1 MDGLLGN
8 GVQSGM
14 TILVCGEAL
23 VDLVPVHE
31 GPLLAPKLGGGP
43 FNVAVALG
51 RLGSKVS
58 FLSRVSTDPFGE
70 KILASLRDAGVDVS
84 LVQRGGEPTTL
95 AMTSLADDGSA
106 QYSFYAD
113 GTADRLVQDP
123 GELPEEITTL
133 SFGTLSLLY
142 EPGAS
147 VYASILHR
155 AHAAGKLTM
164 LDPNIRPAAI
174 DSTSGDIT
182 ADGFR
187 RRFKTWLPA
196 VDILK
201 VSEDDSHWLGLGS
214 EGTTVDDWHAAG
226 VTAVVMTRGGDG
238 LSVFTVAGEITVPG
252 VKVDV
257 VDTIGAGDTVH
268 GALLDF
274 LGNETILTRRDLND
288 MGKRDWEAAL
298 GFAARAAA
306 ITVSRPGADPPW
318 ASEAPR
324 D

>member
-1 MDGLLGN
+1 
-8 GVQSGM
+8 M

-31 GPLLAPKLGGGP
+31 GPLLSPKLGGGP
-43 FNVAVALG
+43 FNVAISIG
-51 RLGSKVS
+51 RLGSPVAY
-58 FLSRVSTDPFGE
+58 LSRISRDSFGE
-70 KILASLRDAGVDVS
+70 QILASLRDAGVDIS
-84 LVQRGGEPTTL
+84 WVQRGDEPTTL
-95 AMTSLADDGSA
+95 AMTTLAEDGSA
-106 QYSFYAD
+106 EYSFYAD
-113 GTADRLVQDP
+113 GTADRLVADP
-123 GELPEEITTL
+123 GDLPDEISVL

-147 VYASILHR
+147 MYAELLHR
-155 AHAAGKLTM
+155 ARAAGKLTM

-187 RRFKTWLPA
+187 DRFRSWLPSI
-196 VDILK
+196 DILK
-201 VSEDDSHWLGLGS
+201 VSEDDSHWLGLGTQ
-214 EGTTVDDWHAAG
+214 GTTVDDWLAAG

-238 LSVFTVAGEITVPG
+238 ISVFTAPEEAPASGVVAADEISVPG
-252 VKVDV
+252 VAVDV

-268 GALLDF
+268 GALLSY
-274 LGNETILTRRDLND
+274 LEKETIITSKAVQE
-288 MGKRDWEAAL
+288 MTGEDWRQAL
-298 GFAARAAA
+298 SFAATAAA

>member
-1 MDGLLGN
+1 
-8 GVQSGM
+8 M

-23 VDLVPVHE
+23 VDLVPVHD

-43 FNVAVALG
+43 FNVAVSLG
-51 RLGSKVS
+51 RLGSSVA

-70 KILASLRDAGVDVS
+70 QILASLQDAGVDTS
-84 LVQRGGEPTTL
+84 WIQRGKEPTTL
-95 AMTSLADDGSA
+95 AMTTLAEDGSA

-113 GTADRLVQDP
+113 GTADRLVRDP
-123 GELPEEITTL
+123 GALPDEIDVL

-142 EPGAS
+142 EPGVS
-147 VYASILHR
+147 MYAALLHR

-164 LDPNIRPAAI
+164 VDPNIRPAAI

-187 RRFKTWLPA
+187 LRFRTWLPA

-201 VSEDDSHWLGLGS
+201 VSEDDSHWLGLGE
-214 EGTTVDDWHAAG
+214 EGTTVDDWLEQG

-238 LSVFTVAGEITVPG
+238 ISVFTATGEYSVPG
-252 VKVDV
+252 VPVDV

-268 GALLDF
+268 GALLSF
-274 LGNETILTRRDLND
+274 LVRESIVTSGTLGEMDRE
-288 MGKRDWEAAL
+288 DWERAL
-298 GFAARAAA
+298 RFAARAAA
-306 ITVSRPGADPPW
+306 VTVSRPGADPPW

>member
-1 MDGLLGN
+1 
-8 GVQSGM
+8 M

-31 GPLLAPKLGGGP
+31 GPLLSPKLGGGP
-43 FNVAVALG
+43 FNVAIGLG
-51 RLGSKVS
+51 RLGAPVE
-58 FLSRVSTDPFGE
+58 FLSRVSTDNFGDRIVE
-70 KILASLRDAGVDVS
+70 SLRDAGVQ
-84 LVQRGGEPTTL
+84 LTYLQRGEEPTTL
-95 AMTSLADDGSA
+95 AMTTLADDGSA

-113 GTADRLVQDP
+113 GTADRLVADP
-123 GELPEEITTL
+123 GDLPEDITVL

-147 VYASILHR
+147 VYADLLHR
-155 AHAAGKLTM
+155 ARGAGKLTM

-187 RRFKTWLPA
+187 DRFRSWLPS

-201 VSEDDSHWLGLGS
+201 VSEDDAHWLGLGTQ
-214 EGTTVDDWHAAG
+214 GTTVDDWLEAG
-226 VTAVVMTRGGDG
+226 VTAVIMTRGGDG
-238 LSVFTVAGEITVPG
+238 ISVITDAGETSVPG
-252 VKVDV
+252 VAVDV

-274 LGNETILTRRDLND
+274 LYRETVVTSAALKEMTRQ
-288 MGKRDWEAAL
+288 DWERAL

-318 ASEAPR
+318 AAEAPR

>member
-1 MDGLLGN
+1 
-8 GVQSGM
+8 M
-14 TILVCGEAL
+14 TILVCGESL
-23 VDLVPVHE
+23 VDLVPVHD
-31 GPLLAPKLGGGP
+31 GPLLSPKLGGGP
-43 FNVAVALG
+43 FNVAIALG
-51 RLGSKVS
+51 RLGAKVS

-70 KILASLRDAGVDVS
+70 QIVTSLRDAGVDVS
-84 LVQRGGEPTTL
+84 WVQRGAEPTTL
-95 AMTSLADDGSA
+95 AMTTLADDGSA

-113 GTADRLVQDP
+113 GTTDRLVQDP
-123 GELPEEITTL
+123 GHLPDDVTTL

-147 VYASILHR
+147 MYAALLHR

-201 VSEDDSHWLGLGS
+201 VSEDDSHWLGLGP
-214 EGTTVDDWHAAG
+214 EGTTVDDWIGTG

-238 LSVFTVAGEITVPG
+238 LSVFTASGETIVPG
-252 VKVDV
+252 VAVDV

-274 LGNETILTRRDLND
+274 LENESIVTSGSLRE
-288 MGKRDWEAAL
+288 MSKEDWERAL
-298 GFAARAAA
+298 RFAARAAA

-324 D
+324 G

>member
-1 MDGLLGN
+1 
-8 GVQSGM
+8 M

-31 GPLLAPKLGGGP
+31 GPLLSPKLGGGP
-43 FNVAVALG
+43 FNVAISIG
-51 RLGSKVS
+51 RLGSPVAY
-58 FLSRVSTDPFGE
+58 LSRISRDSFGE
-70 KILASLRDAGVDVS
+70 QILASLRDAGVDIS
-84 LVQRGGEPTTL
+84 WVQRGDEPTTL
-95 AMTSLADDGSA
+95 AMTTLAEDGSA
-106 QYSFYAD
+106 EYSFYAD
-113 GTADRLVQDP
+113 GTADRLVADP
-123 GELPEEITTL
+123 GDLPDEISVL

-147 VYASILHR
+147 VYAELLHR
-155 AHAAGKLTM
+155 ARAAGKLTM

-187 RRFKTWLPA
+187 DRFRSWLPSI
-196 VDILK
+196 DILK
-201 VSEDDSHWLGLGS
+201 VSEEDSHWLGLGTQ
-214 EGTTVDDWHAAG
+214 GTTVDDWLAAG

-238 LSVFTVAGEITVPG
+238 ISVFTAPEEAPASGVVAADEISVPG
-252 VKVDV
+252 VAVDV

-268 GALLDF
+268 GALLSY
-274 LGNETILTRRDLND
+274 LEKETIITSKAVQE
-288 MGKRDWEAAL
+288 MTGEDWRQAL
-298 GFAARAAA
+298 SFAATAAA

>member
-1 MDGLLGN
+1 
-8 GVQSGM
+8 M

-23 VDLVPVHE
+23 VDLVPVHD
-31 GPLLAPKLGGGP
+31 GPLLSPKLGGGP
-43 FNVAVALG
+43 FNVAVSLG
-51 RLGSKVS
+51 RLGSPVA

-70 KILASLRDAGVDVS
+70 KILGSLEGAGVDTS
-84 LVQRGGEPTTL
+84 WVQRGDEPTTL
-95 AMTSLADDGSA
+95 ALTTLADDGSA

-113 GTADRLVQDP
+113 GTADRLVTDP
-123 GELPEEITTL
+123 GDLPDVIDVL

-147 VYASILHR
+147 MYAALLHR

-164 LDPNIRPAAI
+164 VDPNIRPAAI

-187 RRFKTWLPA
+187 RRFLTWLPA

-201 VSEDDSHWLGLGS
+201 VSEDDSHWLGQGAD
-214 EGTTVDDWHAAG
+214 GTTVDDWLRFG

-238 LSVFTVAGEITVPG
+238 ISVFTAGGEVTVPG
-252 VKVDV
+252 VEVDV

-268 GALLDF
+268 GALLHF
-274 LGNETILTRRDLND
+274 MQKETIVTSGALSD
-288 MGKRDWEAAL
+288 MGEEDWERAL
-298 GFAARAAA
+298 KFAARAAA
-306 ITVSRPGADPPW
+306 VTVSRPGADPPW

>member
-1 MDGLLGN
+1 
-8 GVQSGM
+8 M

-51 RLGSKVS
+51 RLGTEVA
-58 FLSRVSTDPFGE
+58 FLSRVSNDPFGE
-70 KILASLRDAGVDVS
+70 QILGSLRDAGVDIS
-84 LVQRGGEPTTL
+84 LVQRGDEPTTL
-95 AMTSLADDGSA
+95 AMTSLAEDGSA

-113 GTADRLVQDP
+113 GTADRLVSDP
-123 GELPEEITTL
+123 GDLPGDIDVL

-147 VYASILHR
+147 MYAALLHR

-187 RRFKTWLPA
+187 RRFKSWLPA

-201 VSEDDSHWLGLGS
+201 VSDDDSHWLGLGE
-214 EGTTVDDWHAAG
+214 EGSTVDDWLAAG

-238 LSVFTVAGEITVPG
+238 ISVFTAAGEISVPG

-268 GALLDF
+268 GALLAF
-274 LGNETILTRRDLND
+274 LDNETIVTTLALSN
-288 MGKRDWEAAL
+288 MGAPDWEAAL

-324 D
+324 G

>member
-1 MDGLLGN
+1 
-8 GVQSGM
+8 V

-31 GPLLAPKLGGGP
+31 GPLLSPKLGGGP
-43 FNVAVALG
+43 FNVAISIG
-51 RLGSKVS
+51 RLGSPVAY
-58 FLSRVSTDPFGE
+58 LSRISRDSFG
-70 KILASLRDAGVDVS
+70 
-84 LVQRGGEPTTL
+84 VQRGDEPTTL
-95 AMTSLADDGSA
+95 AMTTLAEDGSA
-106 QYSFYAD
+106 EYSFYAD
-113 GTADRLVQDP
+113 GTADRLVADP
-123 GELPEEITTL
+123 GDLPDEISVL

-147 VYASILHR
+147 VYAGLLHR
-155 AHAAGKLTM
+155 ARAAGKLTM

-187 RRFKTWLPA
+187 DRFRSWLPSI
-196 VDILK
+196 DILK
-201 VSEDDSHWLGLGS
+201 VSEDDSYWLGLGTQ
-214 EGTTVDDWHAAG
+214 GTTVDDWLAAG

-238 LSVFTVAGEITVPG
+238 ISVFTAPEEAPASGVVAADEISVPG
-252 VKVDV
+252 VAVDV

-268 GALLDF
+268 GALLSY
-274 LGNETILTRRDLND
+274 LEKETIITSKAVQE
-288 MGKRDWEAAL
+288 MTGEDWRQAL
-298 GFAARAAA
+298 SFAATAAA

>member
-1 MDGLLGN
+1 MGN
-8 GVQSGM
+8 GASISM
-14 TILVCGEAL
+14 KILVCGEAL

-31 GPLLAPKLGGGP
+31 GPLLSPKLGGGP

-51 RLGSKVS
+51 RLGSEVA
-58 FLSRVSTDPFGE
+58 FLSRVSNDPFGE
-70 KILASLRDAGVDVS
+70 QIVGSLRDAGVDVS
-84 LVQRGGEPTTL
+84 WVQRGNEPTTL
-95 AMTSLADDGSA
+95 AMTTLADDGSA
-106 QYSFYAD
+106 LYSFYAD

-123 GELPEEITTL
+123 GELPEDIGIL

-147 VYASILHR
+147 MYAALLHR
-155 AHAAGKLTM
+155 ARAAGRLTM

-187 RRFKTWLPA
+187 RRFKSWLPA

-214 EGTTVDDWHAAG
+214 EGTSVDDWLEAG

-238 LSVFTVAGEITVPG
+238 ISVFTGAGEVRVAG

-268 GALLDF
+268 GALLAF
-274 LGNETILTRRDLND
+274 LENETIVTTRDLND
-288 MGKRDWEAAL
+288 MSKRDWERAL
-298 GFAARAAA
+298 GFTARAAA

>member
-1 MDGLLGN
+1 
-8 GVQSGM
+8 M

-31 GPLLAPKLGGGP
+31 GPLLSPKLGGGP
-43 FNVAVALG
+43 FNVAVAIG
-51 RLGSKVS
+51 RLGSPVAY
-58 FLSRVSTDPFGE
+58 LSRISRDPFGE
-70 KILASLRDAGVDVS
+70 QILASLRDAGVDVS
-84 LVQRGGEPTTL
+84 WVQRGDEPTTL
-95 AMTSLADDGSA
+95 AMTTLAEDGSA
-106 QYSFYAD
+106 EYSFYAD
-113 GTADRLVQDP
+113 GTADRLVADP
-123 GELPEEITTL
+123 GDLPDEISVL

-147 VYASILHR
+147 MYAGLLHR
-155 AHAAGKLTM
+155 ARAAGKLTM

-187 RRFKTWLPA
+187 DRFRSWLPSI
-196 VDILK
+196 DILK
-201 VSEDDSHWLGLGS
+201 VSEDDSFWLGLGTQ
-214 EGTTVDDWHAAG
+214 GTTVDDWLAAG

-238 LSVFTVAGEITVPG
+238 ISVFTAADEISVPG
-252 VKVDV
+252 VAVDV

-268 GALLDF
+268 GALLSF
-274 LGNETILTRRDLND
+274 LQKESIITSNAVKE
-288 MGKRDWEAAL
+288 MSKQDWQHAL
-298 GFAARAAA
+298 DFAAKAAA

-318 ASEAPR
+318 ASEASR

>member
-1 MDGLLGN
+1 
-8 GVQSGM
+8 M

-43 FNVAVALG
+43 FNVAVAIG
-51 RLGSKVS
+51 RLGSPVAY
-58 FLSRVSTDPFGE
+58 LSRISRDPFGE
-70 KILASLRDAGVDVS
+70 QILASLRDAGVDIS
-84 LVQRGGEPTTL
+84 WVQRGDEPTTL
-95 AMTSLADDGSA
+95 AMTTLAEDGSA
-106 QYSFYAD
+106 EYSFYAD
-113 GTADRLVQDP
+113 GTADRLVADP
-123 GELPEEITTL
+123 GDLPEEISVL

-147 VYASILHR
+147 MYAGLLHR
-155 AHAAGKLTM
+155 ARAAGKLTM

-187 RRFKTWLPA
+187 DRFRSWLPSI
-196 VDILK
+196 DILK
-201 VSEDDSHWLGLGS
+201 VSEDDSFWLGLGTQ
-214 EGTTVDDWHAAG
+214 GTTVDDWLAAG

-238 LSVFTVAGEITVPG
+238 ISVFTATDEISVPG
-252 VKVDV
+252 VAVDV

-268 GALLDF
+268 GALLSF
-274 LGNETILTRRDLND
+274 LQKESIITSNAVQE
-288 MGKRDWEAAL
+288 MSKQDWQQAL
-298 GFAARAAA
+298 EFAAKAAA

-318 ASEAPR
+318 ASEASR

>member
-1 MDGLLGN
+1 
-8 GVQSGM
+8 M

-23 VDLVPVHE
+23 VDLVPVHQ
-31 GPLLAPKLGGGP
+31 GPLLSPKLGGGP

-51 RLGSKVS
+51 RLGSQVAY
-58 FLSRVSTDPFGE
+58 LSRISRDAFGTQ
-70 KILASLRDAGVDVS
+70 IMSGLTDAGVDVS
-84 LVQRGGEPTTL
+84 LVQRGDEPTTL
-95 AMTSLADDGSA
+95 ALTTLAEDGSA
-106 QYSFYAD
+106 EYSFYAD
-113 GTADRLVQDP
+113 GTADRLVADP
-123 GELPEEITTL
+123 GELPEHISVF

-147 VYASILHR
+147 MYAGLLHR
-155 AHAAGKLTM
+155 ARSAGKLTM

-187 RRFKTWLPA
+187 DRFRSWLPS

-201 VSEDDSHWLGLGS
+201 VSEDDSFWLGLGTQ
-214 EGTTVDDWHAAG
+214 GTTVDDWLTAG

-238 LSVFTVAGEITVPG
+238 ISVFTAAGETSVPG
-252 VKVDV
+252 VAVDV

-268 GALLDF
+268 GALLSH
-274 LGNETILTRRDLND
+274 LEQESIVTSGAVREMSTT
-288 MGKRDWEAAL
+288 DWERAL
-298 GFAARAAA
+298 AFAAKAAA

-318 ASEAPR
+318 ASEARR

>member
-1 MDGLLGN
+1 
-8 GVQSGM
+8 M
-14 TILVCGEAL
+14 TILVCGESL

-31 GPLLAPKLGGGP
+31 GPLLSPKLGGGP
-43 FNVAVALG
+43 FNVAVSLG
-51 RLGSKVS
+51 RLGTNVS
-58 FLSRVSTDPFGE
+58 FLSRVSTDAFGE
-70 KILASLRDAGVDVS
+70 QILGSLHDAGVDTTW
-84 LVQRGGEPTTL
+84 VQRGAEPTTL
-95 AMTSLADDGSA
+95 AMTTLADDGSA

-113 GTADRLVQDP
+113 GTADRLVGDP
-123 GELPEEITTL
+123 GELPDEITTL

-147 VYASILHR
+147 MYAALLHR

-187 RRFKTWLPA
+187 TRFKSWLPS

-201 VSEDDSHWLGLGS
+201 VSEDDAHWLGLGP
-214 EGTTVDDWHAAG
+214 EGTTVDDWLAAG
-226 VTAVVMTRGGDG
+226 VAAVVMTRGGDG
-238 LSVFTVAGEITVPG
+238 ISVFTSAGEFSVPG
-252 VKVDV
+252 VAVDV

-268 GALLDF
+268 GALLAY
-274 LGNETILTRRDLND
+274 LTNETIVTTRDLND
-288 MGKRDWEAAL
+288 MGAGDWKAAL
-298 GFAARAAA
+298 RFAARAAA

>member
-1 MDGLLGN
+1 
-8 GVQSGM
+8 M

-31 GPLLAPKLGGGP
+31 GPLLSPKLGGGP
-43 FNVAVALG
+43 FNVAISIG
-51 RLGSKVS
+51 RLGSPVAY
-58 FLSRVSTDPFGE
+58 LSRISRDSFGE
-70 KILASLRDAGVDVS
+70 QILASLRDAGVDIS
-84 LVQRGGEPTTL
+84 WVQRGDEPTTL
-95 AMTSLADDGSA
+95 AMTTLAEDGSA
-106 QYSFYAD
+106 EYSFYAD
-113 GTADRLVQDP
+113 GTADRLVADP
-123 GELPEEITTL
+123 GDLPDEISVL

-147 VYASILHR
+147 VYAELLHR
-155 AHAAGKLTM
+155 ARAAGKLTM

-187 RRFKTWLPA
+187 DRFRSWLPSI
-196 VDILK
+196 DILK
-201 VSEDDSHWLGLGS
+201 VSEDDSHWLGLGTQ
-214 EGTTVDDWHAAG
+214 GTTVDDWLAAG

-238 LSVFTVAGEITVPG
+238 ISVFTAPEEAPASGVVAADEISVPG
-252 VKVDV
+252 VAVDV

-268 GALLDF
+268 GALLSY
-274 LGNETILTRRDLND
+274 LEKETIITSKAVQE
-288 MGKRDWEAAL
+288 MTGEDWRQAL
-298 GFAARAAA
+298 SFAATAAA

>member
-1 MDGLLGN
+1 
-8 GVQSGM
+8 M

-43 FNVAVALG
+43 FNVAVAIG
-51 RLGSKVS
+51 RLGSKVA
-58 FLSRVSTDPFGE
+58 FLSRVSTDPFGDQ
-70 KILASLRDAGVDVS
+70 ILESLRGAGVDTS
-84 LVQRGGEPTTL
+84 WVQRGDEPTTL
-95 AMTSLADDGSA
+95 AMTTLASDGSA

-123 GELPEEITTL
+123 GDIPDDVHVL

-142 EPGAS
+142 QPGAS
-147 VYASILHR
+147 VYAKLLKR

-182 ADGFR
+182 ADEFR
-187 RRFKTWLPA
+187 TRFKSWLPD

-201 VSEDDSHWLGLGS
+201 VSEDDSHWLGLGTK
-214 EGTTVDDWHAAG
+214 GTTVDDWLAAG
-226 VTAVVMTRGGDG
+226 VSAVVMTRGGDG
-238 LSVFTVAGEITVPG
+238 LSVFRASEEISVPG
-252 VKVDV
+252 VAVDV

-268 GALLDF
+268 GALLQF
-274 LGNETILTRRDLND
+274 LNEETIVTSSAVRD
-288 MGKRDWEAAL
+288 MGREDWEEAL
-298 GFAARAAA
+298 SFAARAAA

>member
-1 MDGLLGN
+1 
-8 GVQSGM
+8 M

-43 FNVAVALG
+43 FNVAVAIG
-51 RLGSKVS
+51 RLGSKVA
-58 FLSRVSTDPFGE
+58 FLSRVSTDPFGDQ
-70 KILASLRDAGVDVS
+70 ILESLRGAGVDTS
-84 LVQRGGEPTTL
+84 WVQRGEEPTTL
-95 AMTSLADDGSA
+95 AMTTLASDGSA

-123 GELPEEITTL
+123 GDIPDDIDVL

-142 EPGAS
+142 QPGAS
-147 VYASILHR
+147 VYANLLKR

-182 ADGFR
+182 ANEFR
-187 RRFKTWLPA
+187 TRFRSWLPD

-201 VSEDDSHWLGLGS
+201 VSEDDSHWLGLGT
-214 EGTTVDDWHAAG
+214 EGTTVDDWLAAG
-226 VTAVVMTRGGDG
+226 VSAVVMTRGGDG
-238 LSVFTVAGEITVPG
+238 LSVFRASEEISVPG
-252 VKVDV
+252 VAVDV

-268 GALLDF
+268 GALLQF
-274 LGNETILTRRDLND
+274 LNEETIVTSSAVRD
-288 MGKRDWEAAL
+288 MGREDWERAL
-298 GFAARAAA
+298 SFAARAAA

>member
-1 MDGLLGN
+1 
-8 GVQSGM
+8 M

-31 GPLLAPKLGGGP
+31 GPLLSPKLGGGP
-43 FNVAVALG
+43 FNVAVAIG
-51 RLGSKVS
+51 RLGSPVAY
-58 FLSRVSTDPFGE
+58 LSRISRDPFGE
-70 KILASLRDAGVDVS
+70 QILASLRDAGVDTTW
-84 LVQRGGEPTTL
+84 VQRGDEPTTL
-95 AMTSLADDGSA
+95 AMTTLAEDGSA
-106 QYSFYAD
+106 EYSFYAD
-113 GTADRLVQDP
+113 GTADRLVADP
-123 GELPEEITTL
+123 GDLPDEISVL

-147 VYASILHR
+147 MYAGLLHR
-155 AHAAGKLTM
+155 ARAAGKLTM

-187 RRFKTWLPA
+187 DRFRSWLPSI
-196 VDILK
+196 DILK
-201 VSEDDSHWLGLGS
+201 VSEDDSFWLGLGTQ
-214 EGTTVDDWHAAG
+214 GTTVDDWLAAG

-238 LSVFTVAGEITVPG
+238 ISVFTASEEITVPG
-252 VKVDV
+252 VAVDV

-268 GALLDF
+268 GALLSF
-274 LGNETILTRRDLND
+274 LQEETIITSNAVKE
-288 MGKRDWEAAL
+288 MSKEDWREAL
-298 GFAARAAA
+298 EFAAKAAA

-318 ASEAPR
+318 ASEASR

>member
-1 MDGLLGN
+1 
-8 GVQSGM
+8 M

-23 VDLVPVHE
+23 VDLVPVHD
-31 GPLLAPKLGGGP
+31 GPLLSPKLGGGP
-43 FNVAVALG
+43 FNVAVSLG
-51 RLGSKVS
+51 RLGSSVA
-58 FLSRVSTDPFGE
+58 FLSRVSRDPFGE
-70 KILASLRDAGVDVS
+70 QILGSLEGAGVDTS
-84 LVQRGGEPTTL
+84 WVQRGDEPTTL
-95 AMTSLADDGSA
+95 AMTTLDDDGSA

-113 GTADRLVQDP
+113 GTADRLVTDP
-123 GELPEEITTL
+123 GDLPDEIDVL

-147 VYASILHR
+147 MYAGLLHR

-164 LDPNIRPAAI
+164 VDPNIRPAAI
-174 DSTSGDIT
+174 GSTSGDIT
-182 ADGFR
+182 ADEFR
-187 RRFKTWLPA
+187 QRFLTWLPA

-201 VSEDDSHWLGLGS
+201 VSEDDSHWLGLGRH
-214 EGTTVDDWHAAG
+214 GTTVDDWLRSG

-238 LSVFTVAGEITVPG
+238 LSVFTAGGELTVPG

-268 GALLDF
+268 GALLHF
-274 LGNETILTRRDLND
+274 LENETIVTSRALSD
-288 MGKRDWEAAL
+288 MGKEDWEAAL
-298 GFAARAAA
+298 RFAARAAA

>member
-1 MDGLLGN
+1 
-8 GVQSGM
+8 M

-31 GPLLAPKLGGGP
+31 GPLLSPKLGGGP
-43 FNVAVALG
+43 FNVAVAIG
-51 RLGSKVS
+51 RLGSPVAY
-58 FLSRVSTDPFGE
+58 LSRISRDPFGE
-70 KILASLRDAGVDVS
+70 QILASLRDAGVDIS
-84 LVQRGGEPTTL
+84 WVQRGDEPTTL
-95 AMTSLADDGSA
+95 AMTTLAEDGSA
-106 QYSFYAD
+106 EYSFYAD
-113 GTADRLVQDP
+113 GTADRLVADP
-123 GELPEEITTL
+123 GDLPDEISVL

-147 VYASILHR
+147 MYAGLLHR
-155 AHAAGKLTM
+155 ARAAGKLTM

-187 RRFKTWLPA
+187 DRFRSWLPSI
-196 VDILK
+196 DILK
-201 VSEDDSHWLGLGS
+201 VSEDDSFWLGLGTQ
-214 EGTTVDDWHAAG
+214 GTTVDDWLAAG

-238 LSVFTVAGEITVPG
+238 ISVFTATDEISVPG
-252 VKVDV
+252 VAVDV

-268 GALLDF
+268 GALLSF
-274 LGNETILTRRDLND
+274 LQKETIITSNAVKA
-288 MGKRDWEAAL
+288 MSKQDWQQAL
-298 GFAARAAA
+298 EFAAKAAA

-318 ASEAPR
+318 ASEASR

>member
-1 MDGLLGN
+1 
-8 GVQSGM
+8 M

-31 GPLLAPKLGGGP
+31 GPLLSPKLGGGP
-43 FNVAVALG
+43 FNVAVAIG
-51 RLGSKVS
+51 RLGSPVAY
-58 FLSRVSTDPFGE
+58 LSRISRDPFGE
-70 KILASLRDAGVDVS
+70 QILASLRDAGVDTTW
-84 LVQRGGEPTTL
+84 VQRGDEPTTL
-95 AMTSLADDGSA
+95 AMTTLAEDGSA
-106 QYSFYAD
+106 EYSFYAD
-113 GTADRLVQDP
+113 GTADRLVADP
-123 GELPEEITTL
+123 GDLPDEISVL

-147 VYASILHR
+147 MYAGLLHR
-155 AHAAGKLTM
+155 ARAAGKLTM

-187 RRFKTWLPA
+187 DRFRSWLPSI
-196 VDILK
+196 DILK
-201 VSEDDSHWLGLGS
+201 VSEDDSFWLGLGTQ
-214 EGTTVDDWHAAG
+214 GTTVDDWLAAG

-238 LSVFTVAGEITVPG
+238 ISVFTASEEIAVPG
-252 VKVDV
+252 VAVDV

-268 GALLDF
+268 GALLSF
-274 LGNETILTRRDLND
+274 LQKETIITSNAVKE
-288 MGKRDWEAAL
+288 MSKEDWREAL
-298 GFAARAAA
+298 EFAAKAAA

-318 ASEAPR
+318 ASEASR

>member
-1 MDGLLGN
+1 
-8 GVQSGM
+8 M

-43 FNVAVALG
+43 FNVAVSIG
-51 RLGSKVS
+51 RLGSSVA
-58 FLSRVSTDPFGE
+58 FLSRVSKDAFGE
-70 KILASLRDAGVDVS
+70 QILASLEDAGVDTS
-84 LVQRGGEPTTL
+84 WVQRGNEPTTL
-95 AMTSLADDGSA
+95 AMTTLASDGSA

-113 GTADRLVQDP
+113 GTADRLVEDP
-123 GELPEEITTL
+123 GAIPDEIEAL

-147 VYASILHR
+147 VYAALLHR
-155 AHAAGKLTM
+155 ARAAGKLTM

-187 RRFKTWLPA
+187 TRFKSWLPA

-201 VSEDDSHWLGLGS
+201 VSEDDSHWLSLGV
-214 EGTTVDDWHAAG
+214 EGTTVDDWLSSG

-238 LSVFTVAGEITVPG
+238 ISVFLASGEISVPG
-252 VKVDV
+252 VAVDV

-268 GALLDF
+268 GALLAF
-274 LGNETILTRRDLND
+274 LNRETILTSRAVSE
-288 MGKRDWEAAL
+288 MSKEDWERAL
-298 GFAARAAA
+298 SFAARAAA
-306 ITVSRPGADPPW
+306 VTVSRPGADPPW
-318 ASEAPR
+318 ASETPR

>member
-1 MDGLLGN
+1 
-8 GVQSGM
+8 M

-31 GPLLAPKLGGGP
+31 GPLLSPSLGGGP

-51 RLGSKVS
+51 RLGAEVA
-58 FLSRVSTDPFGE
+58 FLSRVSSDRFGE
-70 KILASLRDAGVDVS
+70 QILANLRDAGVDTA
-84 LVQRGGEPTTL
+84 LVQRGDEPTTL
-95 AMTSLADDGSA
+95 AMTTLADDGGA
-106 QYSFYAD
+106 RYSFYAD
-113 GTADRLVQDP
+113 GTADRLVKDP
-123 GELPEEITTL
+123 GDLPQDVSVL

-147 VYASILHR
+147 MYAALLQR

-187 RRFKTWLPA
+187 RRFRTWLPA
-196 VDILK
+196 VDVLK
-201 VSEDDSHWLGLGS
+201 VSEEDSHWLGLGS
-214 EGTTVDDWHAAG
+214 EGTSVDDWLVAG
-226 VTAVVMTRGGDG
+226 VTAVVLTRGGDG
-238 LSVFTVAGEITVPG
+238 VSVFTEAGEVSVSG
-252 VKVDV
+252 VQVDV
-257 VDTIGAGDTVH
+257 VDSIGAGDTVH
-268 GALLDF
+268 GALLAFFDA
-274 LGNETILTRRDLND
+274 ETIVTSQALAEMSEPDW
-288 MGKRDWEAAL
+288 KRAL
-298 GFAARAAA
+298 SFAARAAA

-318 ASEAPR
+318 AWEAPS

>member
-1 MDGLLGN
+1 
-8 GVQSGM
+8 M

-23 VDLVPVHE
+23 VDLVPVHD
-31 GPLLAPKLGGGP
+31 GPLLSPKLGGGP
-43 FNVAVALG
+43 FNVAVSLG
-51 RLGSKVS
+51 RLGARVA

-70 KILASLRDAGVDVS
+70 KILGSLENAGVDTTW
-84 LVQRGGEPTTL
+84 VQRGDEPTTL
-95 AMTSLADDGSA
+95 AMTTLADDGSA

-113 GTADRLVQDP
+113 GTADRLVDDP
-123 GELPEEITTL
+123 GDLPDHIDVL

-147 VYASILHR
+147 MYAALLHR
-155 AHAAGKLTM
+155 AHAQGKLTM
-164 LDPNIRPAAI
+164 VDPNIRPAAI

-187 RRFKTWLPA
+187 RRFLSWLPA

-201 VSEDDSHWLGLGS
+201 VSEDDSHWLGLG
-214 EGTTVDDWHAAG
+214 EDGTTVDDWLKDG
-226 VTAVVMTRGGDG
+226 VSAVVMTRGGDG
-238 LSVFTVAGEITVPG
+238 LSVFTTAGEFAVPG
-252 VKVDV
+252 VEVDV

-268 GALLDF
+268 GALLSY
-274 LGNETILTRRDLND
+274 LESESIVTSHSLRE
-288 MGKRDWEAAL
+288 MGEEDWVRAL
-298 GFAARAAA
+298 RFAARAAA

-318 ASEAPR
+318 ATEAPR

>member
-1 MDGLLGN
+1 
-8 GVQSGM
+8 M

-51 RLGSKVS
+51 RLGTDVG
-58 FLSRVSTDPFGE
+58 FLSRVSSDPFGE
-70 KILASLRDAGVDVS
+70 QILGSLSDASVDVS
-84 LVQRGGEPTTL
+84 WVQRGDEPTTL
-95 AMTSLADDGSA
+95 AMTTLAEDGSA

-113 GTADRLVQDP
+113 GTADRLVKDP
-123 GELPEEITTL
+123 GDLPDDIAVL

-147 VYASILHR
+147 MYAALLHR
-155 AHAAGKLTM
+155 AHEAGKLTM

-187 RRFKTWLPA
+187 RRFKSWLPA

-201 VSEDDSHWLGLGS
+201 VSDDDSHWLGLGP
-214 EGTTVDDWHAAG
+214 EGTTVDDWLAAG

-238 LSVFTVAGEITVPG
+238 ISVFSAAGETSVPG
-252 VKVDV
+252 VEVDV
-257 VDTIGAGDTVH
+257 IDTIGAGDTVH
-268 GALLDF
+268 GALLAF
-274 LGNETILTRRDLND
+274 LDNESIVTTVALSE
-288 MGKRDWEAAL
+288 MSAPDWEAAL

-318 ASEAPR
+318 ASEARR

>member
-1 MDGLLGN
+1 
-8 GVQSGM
+8 M

-43 FNVAVALG
+43 FNVAVAIG
-51 RLGSKVS
+51 RLGSKVA
-58 FLSRVSTDPFGE
+58 FLSRVSTDPFGDQ
-70 KILASLRDAGVDVS
+70 ILESLRGAGVDTS
-84 LVQRGGEPTTL
+84 WVQRGDEPTTL
-95 AMTSLADDGSA
+95 AMTTLASDGSA

-123 GELPEEITTL
+123 GDIPDDVHVL

-142 EPGAS
+142 QPGAS
-147 VYASILHR
+147 VYAKLLTR

-182 ADGFR
+182 ADEFR
-187 RRFKTWLPA
+187 TRFKSWLPD

-201 VSEDDSHWLGLGS
+201 VSEDDSHWLGLGT
-214 EGTTVDDWHAAG
+214 EGTTVDDWLAAG
-226 VTAVVMTRGGDG
+226 VSAVVMTRGGDG
-238 LSVFTVAGEITVPG
+238 LSVFRASEEISVPG
-252 VKVDV
+252 VAVDV

-268 GALLDF
+268 GALLQF
-274 LGNETILTRRDLND
+274 LNEETIVTSSAVRD
-288 MGKRDWEAAL
+288 MGREDWERAL
-298 GFAARAAA
+298 SFAARAAA

>member
-1 MDGLLGN
+1 
-8 GVQSGM
+8 M

-31 GPLLAPKLGGGP
+31 GPLLSPKLGGGP
-43 FNVAVALG
+43 FNVAISIG
-51 RLGSKVS
+51 RLGSPVAY
-58 FLSRVSTDPFGE
+58 LSRISRDSFGE
-70 KILASLRDAGVDVS
+70 QILASLRDAGVDIS
-84 LVQRGGEPTTL
+84 WVQRGDEPTTL
-95 AMTSLADDGSA
+95 AMTTLAEDGSA
-106 QYSFYAD
+106 EYSFYAD
-113 GTADRLVQDP
+113 GTADRLVADP
-123 GELPEEITTL
+123 GDLPDEISVL

-147 VYASILHR
+147 MYAGLLHR
-155 AHAAGKLTM
+155 ARAAGKLTM

-187 RRFKTWLPA
+187 DRFRSWLPSI
-196 VDILK
+196 DILK
-201 VSEDDSHWLGLGS
+201 VSEDDSYWLGLGTQ
-214 EGTTVDDWHAAG
+214 GTTVDDWLAAG

-238 LSVFTVAGEITVPG
+238 ISVFTAADETSVPG
-252 VKVDV
+252 VAVDV

-268 GALLDF
+268 GALLSY
-274 LGNETILTRRDLND
+274 LEKESIITSNAVKE
-288 MGKRDWEAAL
+288 MSKQDWQHAL
-298 GFAARAAA
+298 EFAAKAAA

-318 ASEAPR
+318 ASEASR